1 MAYLPNS
8 DSDRAEMLSALGL
21 ESVEQLF
28 REVPSGLRNPDL
40 ALSPALSE
48 PDLIAEMRRLAGRNR
63 PLSQWD
69 CFLGAGSYSRFIPAI
84 VRATIGRPEFYTAY
98 TPYQAEASQGYLQ
111 SIFEFQSMVA
121 ELYDLDVANAS
132 MYDVAT
138 ATAEGALLA
147 TLHTGRPRVLAAST
161 LHPEVLAV
169 LETYISGRGAELV
182 RLPQHD
188 GVTDLDQAG
197 MALAGGEAAVLVTPQ
212 PNFLGL
218 LEPVR
223 ELVDLAHEAGA
234 LALVVADPIASA
246 VVEPPGALGADLA
259 AGDGQQ
265 LGIPPQ
271 LGGPTVGLLACRD
284 ELVRRLPGR
293 LVGMTTDSRGGRAYC
308 LTLQTRE
315 QHIRRERATSN
326 ICTNHAL
333 MALAATAYLA
343 KMGETGLRG
352 IADISYRRA
361 HDLASRLGQLPGF
374 SLKFP
379 QQEFLWEFVLE
390 TPVAAAALARELAG
404 EGILAGYPLGA
415 VSPELERCLL
425 ICTTEMTS
433 TAAMDRFAARLSR
446 VAAPPAAVEARA

>member
-21 ESVEQLF
+21 NSVDELF
-28 REVPSGLRNPDL
+28 RDVPVGLRDPKLEL
-40 ALSPALSE
+40 APPLSE
-48 PDLIAEMRRLAGRNR
+48 LDLISEMRRLAGRNR

-69 CFLGAGSYSRFIPAI
+69 CFLGAGVYSRFIPAI

-121 ELYDLDVANAS
+121 ELFHLDVANAS

-169 LETYISGRGAELV
+169 LKTYISGRGAELV
-182 RLPQHD
+182 QLPQHG
-188 GVTDLDQAG
+188 GVTDLDSVRT
-197 MALAGGEAAVLVTPQ
+197 ALSDGDPAVVVVSQ

-218 LEPVR
+218 LEPVA
-223 ELVDLAHEAGA
+223 ELVELAHQAGA
-234 LALVVADPIASA
+234 LALVVADPIAAA
-246 VVEPPGALGADLA
+246 VVEPPGALGADLVA
-259 AGDGQQ
+259 ADGQQ

-284 ELVRRLPGR
+284 ELIRRIPGR
-293 LVGMTTDSRGGRAYC
+293 LVGMTTDSRGCRAFC

-343 KMGETGLRG
+343 KMGEPGLRAV
-352 IADISYRRA
+352 ADISYRRA
-361 HDLASRLGQLPGF
+361 HHLAARLQQIPGF
-374 SLKFP
+374 GLKFP
-379 QQEFLWEFVLE
+379 DRDFLWEFVIE
-390 TPVAAAALARELAG
+390 TPVVAESLARELAR

-415 VSPELERCLL
+415 VDSELDRCLL
-425 ICTTEMTS
+425 VCTTEMTS
-433 TAAMDRFAARLSR
+433 
-446 VAAPPAAVEARA
+446 PAAIDRLITRLGRVSAASLPVGVRT

>member
-8 DSDRAEMLSALGL
+8 DSDRTEMLAALGL
-21 ESVEQLF
+21 DVVGELF
-28 REVPSGLRNPDL
+28 RDVPLGLRDPELELPPPL
-40 ALSPALSE
+40 AELE
-48 PDLIAEMRRLAGRNR
+48 LIAEMRRLAGRNR

-69 CFLGAGSYSRFIPAI
+69 CFLGAGVYSRFIPAV
-84 VRATIGRPEFYTAY
+84 VRATVGRPEFYTAY

-138 ATAEGALLA
+138 AAAEGALLA
-147 TLHTGRPRVLAAST
+147 TLHTGRPRVLASST

-169 LETYISGRGAELV
+169 LGTYISGRGAELV
-182 RLPQHD
+182 ILPQRD
-188 GVTDLDQAG
+188 GVTDLEQVQS
-197 MALAGGEAAVLVTPQ
+197 ALTGGDPAVVIVSQ

-223 ELVDLAHEAGA
+223 ELVELGHQAGA
-234 LALVVADPIASA
+234 LALVVADPIAAA
-246 VVEPPGALGADLA
+246 VVEPPGALGADLVA
-259 AGDGQQ
+259 ADGQQ

-333 MALAATAYLA
+333 MALAATVYLA
-343 KMGETGLRG
+343 KMGEAGLRAV
-352 IADISYRRA
+352 ADVSYRRA
-361 HDLASRLGQLPGF
+361 HHLADRLQEIPGF
-374 SLKFP
+374 QLKYP
-379 QQEFLWEFVLE
+379 QGDFLWEFVIE
-390 TPVAAAALARELAG
+390 TPMEAESLAHELAA
-404 EGILAGYPLGA
+404 EGTLAGFPLGA
-415 VSPELERCLL
+415 IDPALSHCLL
-425 ICTTEMTS
+425 LCTTEMTS
-433 TAAMDRFAARLSR
+433 PAAIDRLVTRLSR
-446 VAAPPAAVEARA
+446 VAAPSLPLGARE

>member
-1 MAYLPNS
+1 
-8 DSDRAEMLSALGL
+8 
-21 ESVEQLF
+21 
-28 REVPSGLRNPDL
+28 
-40 ALSPALSE
+40 
-48 PDLIAEMRRLAGRNR
+48 
-63 PLSQWD
+63 
-69 CFLGAGSYSRFIPAI
+69 
-84 VRATIGRPEFYTAY
+84 
-98 TPYQAEASQGYLQ
+98 
-111 SIFEFQSMVA
+111 
-121 ELYDLDVANAS
+121 
-132 MYDVAT
+132 
-138 ATAEGALLA
+138 
-147 TLHTGRPRVLAAST
+147 
-161 LHPEVLAV
+161 
-169 LETYISGRGAELV
+169 
-182 RLPQHD
+182 
-188 GVTDLDQAG
+188 
-197 MALAGGEAAVLVTPQ
+197 
-212 PNFLGL
+212 
-218 LEPVR
+218 
-223 ELVDLAHEAGA
+223 
-234 LALVVADPIASA
+234 
-246 VVEPPGALGADLA
+246 
-259 AGDGQQ
+259 
-265 LGIPPQ
+265 
-271 LGGPTVGLLACRD
+271 LACRD

-379 QQEFLWEFVLE
+379 QNEFLWEFVLE
-390 TPVAAAALARELAG
+390 TPVHAAALARELAG

-415 VSPELERCLL
+415 VTPELDRCLL